1 MTLEPETLRSDSDK
15 SGVIL
20 IVDDHPA
27 NLGFL
32 FEYLERSG
40 FKVLVAMDGEEAL
53 SQLQHAKPDLVLL
66 DIMMPGIDGFQ
77 TCARIKSTPGTEDIP
92 IIFMSARTETQD
104 KVKGFEAGA
113 VDYVD
118 KPVHKEE
125 VLARVNTHISLRRL
139 QKELRSQ
146 NSLLEQRH
154 RELEERN
161 EELDAFSHMVAHD
174 LRNALN
180 RVLNFAEILLET
192 VSETWTAQ
200 DLRDLGKIRDSA
212 LRMHDVI
219 ESMLLLARMS
229 REVVRTEPVHM
240 DRIIAR
246 VLQDLDLQIG
256 QYKATIA
263 VQSEWPVARGYAP
276 WVERIWFNYI
286 SNGIKYAGDSPR
298 LALGADLEADGM
310 VRFWIRDNGPGLSD
324 AAIAKVFQPFVR
336 GPSNR
341 EGFGIGLAIVH
352 RIIRRLGGSIG
363 ARNLEHGGCEFS
375 FALPL
380 AEEPMEPT

>member
-66 DIMMPGIDGFQ
+66 DIMMPGLDGFQ
-77 TCARIKSTPGTEDIP
+77 TCARIKSTPGIEDIP

-104 KVKGFEAGA
+104 KVKGFQVGA

-125 VLARVNTHISLRRL
+125 VLARVNAHISLRKL

-146 NSLLEQRH
+146 NSLLAQRH

-174 LRNALN
+174 LRNALS
-180 RVLNFAEILLET
+180 RVLNFAELLLET
-192 VSETWTAQ
+192 ASETWTAQ
-200 DLRDLGKIRDSA
+200 DRRDLEKIRDSA

-229 REVVRTEPVHM
+229 RESVTIKPLPM

-256 QYKATIA
+256 QSSAEIS
-263 VQSEWPVARGYAP
+263 VPSEWPLARGYAP

-286 SNGIKYAGDSPR
+286 SNGIKYAGDPPR
-298 LALGADLEADGM
+298 LALGADLDDEGM

-336 GPSNR
+336 GQSNR

-352 RIIRRLGGSIG
+352 RIVNRLGGMIG

-375 FALPL
+375 FALPR
-380 AEEPMEPT
+380 AE